1 MAKKENH
8 AKKQEVIDEI
18 AAKAKKAKS
27 IIFIN
32 YRGLTVEQ
40 TTALRVAMRKE
51 GVDYK
56 VYKNR
61 LVKRALDSL
70 KLEADE
76 ALLVDTL
83 AVAFSYEDELA
94 GARILNQFKQKTK
107 KIDFKFGFLGKT
119 ILDEKATTELAS
131 IPSKEVLL
139 GKLLFCLQ
147 SPMQK
152 LAIGLSKVAEKKA
165 AE

>member
-1 MAKKENH
+1 MAKTENH
-8 AKKQEVIDEI
+8 AKKQEVINEI
-18 AAKAKKAKS
+18 STKAKKAKS
-27 IIFIN
+27 IIFVN

-70 KLEADE
+70 NLTVDE
-76 ALLVDTL
+76 NLLVDTL

-94 GARILNQFKQKTK
+94 GARILNTFKTKTK
-107 KIDFKFGFLGKT
+107 KIDFKFGFLDKNL
-119 ILDEKATTELAS
+119 LDEKATLELAS

-152 LAIGLSKVAEKKA
+152 LAIAINEVAKKSA
-165 AE
+165 